1 MAMGLI
7 LALTAVAVAPA
18 RAAAPDARRPK
29 KLIETGWDHP
39 NTERLRANLE
49 EMEERPF
56 DGVVLRVEG
65 TKPDGKPCP
74 LHWMWTAGA
83 WDRAWFDEA
92 VANLVACTSDRLTD
106 NFVGINANPGDV
118 DWFDDAAWADIVA
131 HWRIAASVAKAGG
144 ARGIL
149 FDPEPYTRPH
159 APFTYA
165 AQPGTDRHTFDEYA
179 AKVRERGRQVMRA
192 VADEFP
198 DLVLFSYFLNSV
210 CRRATGHRDPN
221 RLLET
226 MGYGL
231 LPAFVDGWLDA
242 APPTVTFVD
251 GCEAAYRYNAE
262 REYLEAALA
271 IKGACQ
277 ELVSPENRA
286 TYRAQVQVSFGVYLD
301 AYWNPKDSEWA
312 AWYVDGRGGPRVDR
326 LRANVETAL
335 RCADEYVWIYGEK
348 FRWWP
353 TPNGRVRD
361 ESWPEALPGC
371 EAALR
376 YARDPVDYARTAI
389 ARRRK
394 DGTLENLSKGG
405 DFAKGKKGG
414 RPAGWGAWQA
424 EASEGTFTWD
434 PDAGAEAKGAGRAAG
449 VADGCF
455 IQSIPVQP
463 SERYAVRAVRRI
475 DGRGDAMLRVRWQT
489 AESTWTAQGRDVAV
503 PCLGPRG
510 EWAEML
516 TAVQVPE
523 GVGRLVVLLLVK
535 GQQGEGD
542 VAWFD
547 DAAVY
552 RLDSPGR

>member
-1 MAMGLI
+1 MGMI
-7 LALTAVAVAPA
+7 LALIAVATASV
-18 RAAAPDARRPK
+18 RAAPPDARRPK
-29 KLIETGWDHP
+29 KLIATGWDHP

-49 EMEERPF
+49 QMEKRPF

-65 TKPDGKPCP
+65 KRPDGKPCH
-74 LHWMWTAGA
+74 LHWMWTAGK
-83 WDRAWFDEA
+83 WDRAWFDDA
-92 VANLVACTSDRLTD
+92 VANLAACDFKRFTD
-106 NFVGINANPGDV
+106 NFVQVNANPGDV
-118 DWFDDAAWADIVA
+118 DWFDDAAWRDIVD

-165 AQPGTDRHTFDEYA
+165 AQPVKDKHTFAEYA
-179 AKVRERGRQVMRA
+179 AKVRERGRQVMQA
-192 VADEFP
+192 VAGEFP
-198 DLVLFSYFLNSV
+198 DLVLFSYFMNSI
-210 CRRATGHRDPN
+210 CRRATGHREPN
-221 RLLET
+221 RILAT
-226 MGYGL
+226 GGYGL
-231 LPAFVDGWLDA
+231 LPAFIDGWLDA

-251 GCEAAYRYNAE
+251 GCEAAYRYNSE

-286 TYRAQVQVSFGVYLD
+286 KYRAQVQVSFGMYLD
-301 AYWNPKDSEWA
+301 AYWNPKDSEWS
-312 AWYVDGRGGPRVDR
+312 AWYVDGLGGPRVER
-326 LRANVETAL
+326 LRANTETAL
-335 RCADEYVWIYGEK
+335 RCADEYVWVYGEK

-371 EAALR
+371 DAALR
-376 YARDPVDYARTAI
+376 YARDPVDYARTEI
-389 ARRRK
+389 LRREK
-394 DGTLENLSKGG
+394 AGMLENLLAGG

-414 RPAGWGAWQA
+414 RPDGWGAWQA
-424 EASEGTFTWD
+424 EASKGMFTWS
-434 PDAGAEAKGAGRAAG
+434 PDTGAAAKGAGRAAG

-455 IQSIPVQP
+455 IQSIPVEPGQ
-463 SERYAVRAVRRI
+463 RYAVRAVRRI
-475 DGRGDAMLRVRWQT
+475 EGRGDAMLRVRWQT
-489 AESTWTAQGRDVAV
+489 AESRWTAQGEDVAV

-510 EWAEML
+510 DWAEML
-516 TAVQVPE
+516 TAVRVPE

-542 VAWFD
+542 VVWLD
-547 DAAVY
+547 DAGVY
-552 RLDSPGR
+552 RLD